1 MYESDEDDCG
11 EMNEGDAK
19 TSSPKLFAC
28 PNEGCIRVYKR
39 YGSMVNHVAYGKCEF
54 QPERESLLD
63 MAKLMYSKKLW
74 GGELSLKMG
83 ITGSA
88 AALAPLADAQKK
100 EEEEGWALKATKKA
114 KAFSEKQRKFLE
126 EKFMV
131 GETTG
136 KKLDP
141 VTVAKQMKIA
151 RDADGQRQF
160 AHEEVLS
167 STQIQSFF
175 SRRAKCKNSE
185 AQSVSDKD
193 LEAAENEEA
202 LATLRNEVLEHIQP
216 KHPVMYDGYNLCDL
230 VTSQKLSKLKISKLS
245 EICRSF
251 KLEVPA
257 EQGRRKAPFVGA
269 LTAMVSECSCY
280 HSTTSSASP

>member
-1 MYESDEDDCG
+1 
-11 EMNEGDAK
+11 MNAGDAK
-19 TSSPKLFAC
+19 TGSPKLFTC

-63 MAKLMYSKKLW
+63 TAKIMYSKKLW
-74 GGELSLKMG
+74 GGEVSQKMG

-88 AALAPLADAQKK
+88 ATVVPLADSQKK
-100 EEEEGWALKATKKA
+100 EEEGWALRTTKKA
-114 KAFSEKQRKFLE
+114 KAFNEKQRKFLE

-136 KKLDP
+136 RKLDP
-141 VTVAKQMKIA
+141 VTVARQMKIA
-151 RDADGQRQF
+151 RDVDDQRQF
-160 AHEEVLS
+160 SHEEVLS

-185 AQSVSDKD
+185 AQIVSDKD
-193 LEAAENEEA
+193 YEAAEIEEA

-216 KHPVMYDGYNLCDL
+216 KHPLMYDGYNLCDL
-230 VTSQKLSKLKISKLS
+230 VTSQKLSRLKISKLS

-257 EQGRRKAPFVGA
+257 QQGKRKAPFVGA

-280 HSTTSSASP
+280 HSTTSSVSP